1 MELIVNDNMLSELGK
16 KFMALKSASGT
27 HSPSMLTIL
36 EKIPDL
42 KIKVDACFLSNPY
55 ATDLFLEYFNNE
67 LLKSKKISRVL
78 EFYPSQNSV
87 IADLLGEHLGI
98 NPKKIF
104 VCNGAI
110 EAIQAV
116 MHQFVKGK
124 VVINIPTFSS
134 YYEFINKDSEAVFYT
149 LEKENTFI
157 LDPDNYISF
166 VKKIKPNSIV
176 IINPNNPDGGYIKY
190 QDLKRIVEELHGI
203 VENIIVD
210 ESFIHFAFEN
220 SDLEL
225 KSIIQLTDEVSNLI
239 IIKSMSKDFGIAGIR
254 AGYAVMDEEK
264 VEQLTSNG
272 YLWNLN
278 GLAEYFFR
286 LYTRPDFRNKYEE
299 IRKKYIIETL
309 IFISE
314 LNKIRNIRVY
324 PTKANFVL
332 IEILDGRTAEEIT
345 NTLLIKYGIYVRNCS
360 DKKGLKGQFI
370 RLAARSASENDQVL
384 LTFRD
389 LFE

>member
-157 LDPDNYISF
+157 LDPEDYISF
-166 VKKIKPNSIV
+166 VRKIKPNSIV

-225 KSIIQLTDEVSNLI
+225 KSIIQLTDEVNNLI

>member
-157 LDPDNYISF
+157 LDPEDYISF
-166 VKKIKPNSIV
+166 VRKIKPNSIV

>member
-190 QDLKRIVEELHGI
+190 RDLKRIVEELHGI

-225 KSIIQLTDEVSNLI
+225 KSIIQLTDEVNNLI

>member
-157 LDPDNYISF
+157 LDPEDYISF
-166 VKKIKPNSIV
+166 VRKIKPNSIV

-370 RLAARSASENDQVL
+370 RLAARPASENDQVL

>member
-1 MELIVNDNMLSELGK
+1 MELIVNDNKLSELGK

-134 YYEFINKDSEAVFYT
+134 YYEFINKSSEAVFYT

-157 LDPDNYISF
+157 LDPDIYISF

-225 KSIIQLTDEVSNLI
+225 KSIIQLTDEVNNLI

-332 IEILDGRTAEEIT
+332 IEIMDGRTAEEIT

>member
-157 LDPDNYISF
+157 LDPDIYISF
-166 VKKIKPNSIV
+166 VRKIKPNSIV

>member
-16 KFMALKSASGT
+16 KFMTLKSASGT

-190 QDLKRIVEELHGI
+190 RDLKRIVEELHGI

>member
-1 MELIVNDNMLSELGK
+1 
-16 KFMALKSASGT
+16 
-27 HSPSMLTIL
+27 
-36 EKIPDL
+36 
-42 KIKVDACFLSNPY
+42 
-55 ATDLFLEYFNNE
+55 
-67 LLKSKKISRVL
+67 
-78 EFYPSQNSV
+78 
-87 IADLLGEHLGI
+87 
-98 NPKKIF
+98 
-104 VCNGAI
+104 
-110 EAIQAV
+110 
-116 MHQFVKGK
+116 
-124 VVINIPTFSS
+124 
-134 YYEFINKDSEAVFYT
+134 
-149 LEKENTFI
+149 
-157 LDPDNYISF
+157 
-166 VKKIKPNSIV
+166 
-176 IINPNNPDGGYIKY
+176 
-190 QDLKRIVEELHGI
+190 
-203 VENIIVD
+203 
-210 ESFIHFAFEN
+210 
-220 SDLEL
+220 
-225 KSIIQLTDEVSNLI
+225 
-239 IIKSMSKDFGIAGIR
+239 MSKDFGIAGIR